1 MTGCQIET
9 CQIPS
14 VYHTAIYDTI
24 LTANALQWFARNLCS
39 VFVVNYE
46 VKWVL
51 IKREVVIIAILVE
64 VAIHPGQLLL
74 VLLVRGMPSSRVLPT
89 FPSLSHSLGLYGV
102 QDCHRV
108 SGILGCFY
116 LEQRILL
123 IGHSELDNSC
133 FLLYSL
139 FGESCGCV
147 YPRKEQYDKW
157 YTNSGRWTQINEES

>member
-1 MTGCQIET
+1 M
-9 CQIPS
+9 
-14 VYHTAIYDTI
+14 
-24 LTANALQWFARNLCS
+24 
-39 VFVVNYE
+39 
-46 VKWVL
+46 L

-123 IGHSELDNSC
+123 IGHSELDNSFC
-133 FLLYSL
+133 FIVYLGSL
-139 FGESCGCV
+139 AAASIRG
-147 YPRKEQYDKW
+147 K
-157 YTNSGRWTQINEES
+157 NSTISGIQIPVDGLK